1 MTNVYKTFIV
11 FHEDVCNFI
20 GVSTQ
25 AGLKLLDKL
34 CL

>member
-20 GVSTQ
+20 DVSTQ
-25 AGLKLLDKL
+25 AGLGA
-34 CL
+34 